1 MKPLNWDLSISYF
14 SIFFII
20 NVFKYFG
27 MYKRDMKPL
36 KVPLLYLYFQTNII
50 MEENKKIENEED
62 PNSKPLYRNIVALAQ
77 W

>member
-1 MKPLNWDLSISYF
+1 
-14 SIFFII
+14 
-20 NVFKYFG
+20 
-27 MYKRDMKPL
+27 MYKRDMNPL